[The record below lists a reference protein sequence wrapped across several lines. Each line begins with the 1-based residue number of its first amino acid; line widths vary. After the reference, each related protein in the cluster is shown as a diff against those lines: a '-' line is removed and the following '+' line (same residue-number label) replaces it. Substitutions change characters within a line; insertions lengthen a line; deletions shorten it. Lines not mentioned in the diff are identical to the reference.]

1 MQSFEFNTH
10 SQQLKSVPTN
20 ERNLR
25 RSLLR
30 GSSEL
35 EREPVDRSKFFTN
48 DAELD
53 TAVNGLTTL
62 FVDEDAPAD
71 SRGILNAPSSLIEPG
86 DELYYGDIQAIVAS
100 NKPIGTRL
108 DRMVANA
115 RSQRKNQA
123 HSEDWWD
130 RFSDE
135 ENFTHNV
142 FQGDPTEQITIG
154 RDQIEPVTVYN
165 FGEKLRKRHI
175 ESVIGAVAAMSVM
188 TDGYTRALTPY
199 IVIHDA
205 FKSEYFEQ
213 SQSFDKAAGRAWMG
227 EPFIEARRSSFD
239 SSSTGSVG
247 QSWVSQLIGHEI
259 SHQIDEEASA
269 NYPDFNSYFHYID
282 TNRDGLIDYVKPR
295 SSFASDYE
303 EHHINSSRPVRQYGF
318 TNSTED
324 LATVGEELPFGG
336 DVDQLRKDAYMK
348 VIEAFKEKSFKKH
361 GEMQPLPEQLKVE
374 ITRGGEINLPVAT
387 SLSTPIRIRVEND
400 GIGRVNNF
408 FKQLFR

>member
-1 MQSFEFNTH
+1 MQSLEFNTH
-10 SQQLKSVPTN
+10 NQQLKSVPTS

-53 TAVNGLTTL
+53 TAVNGLATL
-62 FVDEDAPAD
+62 FVDKDAQAD
-71 SRGILNAPSSLIEPG
+71 SRGVLNAPSSLIEPG
-86 DELYYGDIQAIVAS
+86 DELYYSDIQAIVAS

-123 HSEDWWD
+123 QSEDWWD
-130 RFSDE
+130 LFSDE
-135 ENFTHNV
+135 NYFSHNV
-142 FQGDPTEQITIG
+142 FQQDPTEQITIG
-154 RDQIEPVTVYN
+154 RDQIEPVTIYN
-165 FGEKLRKRHI
+165 FGEKLRRRHI
-175 ESVIGAVAAMSVM
+175 EGVIGAVAAMSVM

-199 IVIHDA
+199 IVVHDA
-205 FKSEYFEQ
+205 FKEQYFQQ
-213 SQSFDKAAGRAWMG
+213 SKSFDRAAGRAWQG

-239 SSSTGSVG
+239 GASTGSVG

-259 SHQIDEEASA
+259 SHQIDEAVSA
-269 NYPDFNSYFHYID
+269 GYPEFSSYFHYID

-295 SSFASDYE
+295 SSFSSEYAQ
-303 EHHINSSRPVRQYGF
+303 HHINTSRPVRQYGY

-324 LATVGEELPFGG
+324 LATVGEEVPFGG
-336 DVDQLRKDAYMK
+336 DVDTLRHDAYMK
-348 VIEAFKEKSFKKH
+348 VIEAFKEKGHKKH
-361 GEMQPLPEQLKVE
+361 GEMQPLPDKLKVE
-374 ITRGGEINLPVAT
+374 ITRGGEMTLPVAP
-387 SLSTPIRIRVEND
+387 SLANPIRIRVEND
-400 GIGRVNNF
+400 NIGRIGGF
-408 FKQLFR
+408 LKQIFS